1 MRGHAYRKIRMTALV
16 AIAVAIAT
24 NVVSCSNKVD
34 EGEIIDI
41 NKVPRQVIRN
51 MYAIQS
57 NNGGLAMRLEADLME
72 RFQNDSTD
80 ESYELFPE
88 GFSVYAYN
96 EEGLLETHIYSDI
109 ARHTTLKNEEQ
120 WVAIG
125 NVVVENYIKGQR
137 LLTDTLYWNREEG
150 KIYNNDNCL
159 VEMFSPEGYMKGY
172 GLESDEMARNASIMV
187 PFDSYAIIRDSLFH
201 YVDTANFI
209 GPLLRPKPIESL
221 KLSLE

>member
-16 AIAVAIAT
+16 AVAVAIAT
-24 NVVSCSNKVD
+24 NVVSCSNKID

-125 NVVVENYIKGQR
+125 NVVVRGKSTTMTTALWKCSPPKG
-137 LLTDTLYWNREEG
+137 
-150 KIYNNDNCL
+150 I
-159 VEMFSPEGYMKGY
+159 
-172 GLESDEMARNASIMV
+172 
-187 PFDSYAIIRDSLFH
+187 
-201 YVDTANFI
+201 
-209 GPLLRPKPIESL
+209 
-221 KLSLE
+221 